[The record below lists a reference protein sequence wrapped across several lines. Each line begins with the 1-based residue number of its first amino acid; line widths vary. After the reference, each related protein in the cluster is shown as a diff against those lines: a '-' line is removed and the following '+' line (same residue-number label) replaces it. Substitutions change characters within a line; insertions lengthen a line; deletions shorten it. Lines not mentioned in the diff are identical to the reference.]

1 MASQLNLQQKIKA
14 LKSKNIDPS
23 KCTQRTS
30 LYEQILKTPKSTI
43 DNQNQKFNL
52 GNGQLFTD
60 PILAADQL
68 LQREYADSAL
78 FDTNRHDPIFIPP
91 VFQSHQYAKK
101 DSTVHLLD
109 FNVDINTLKKCLDN
123 LKKAFW
129 FTRELQAFYDL
140 QLNNSSGNEI
150 NAKEFYDWILNV
162 EIMYLLMEE
171 IGNQPIQS
179 SSSRQPITTDL
190 TLPSTTEDNN
200 TFIQACIQE
209 LASKSPGSK
218 LDQTLK
224 KTLKDVKKEV
234 ENLVKQNPPS
244 HPTIKWLFG
253 LVLSELGEKGERSFF
268 EKLYSIKDDPVL
280 EDAVILSSINFLT
293 NVQKK
298 MHQEIDVLLFSWT
311 KKLIIGVEIKRT
323 LTIKA
328 FDQLDKYHKLV
339 EERLSDQLGHG
350 WTYHPV
356 IFVEKDNFFLNKQH
370 YIDQETDLKCWL
382 STVLAK
388 YPTVP
393 SGIPFIPAV
402 NQVKDLL
409 RIVVFAIHASKTAPI
424 TTSNW
429 AEYISKAI
437 DTVCTTDNILFYSQR
452 QLPIMKT
459 DTSEFNK
466 ILFYAPYGCGKSF
479 ILQEK
484 AKQLSEMTEYK
495 GRVMYAIEK
504 IKDLETLLEWRL
516 KDELGKEH
524 GVDVYGY
531 RRYYFGDGEEHKEE
545 TEKLVKNIRMKNIN
559 ALFIDECNI
568 TDDLLKEMITKV
580 KQHVEVIWIASN
592 GYGHRE
598 ILKGD
603 KDFSMGNDFMKYELD
618 VNLRNCESIVREALN
633 FEESSS
639 STYKEGIVL
648 PPPNHPNGKQPYHSD
663 SFEDAITEMR
673 KITNDGVLVIYDTAF
688 EKDDLQTL
696 NKLKLKWKSYGKRN
710 NDFNEGES
718 PYQYLVDRNILLI
731 DDYNLVFGFE
741 WNNIIIIVKEK
752 SGFIDRQCN
761 FIMRCTT
768 NLMIVEVEEF
778 SSDETISEDS
788 SVQMIKF

>member
-1 MASQLNLQQKIKA
+1 MASQLNLQQKINA
-14 LKSKNIDPS
+14 LKSKNINPS
-23 KCTQRTS
+23 KCTKRTS
-30 LYEQILKTPKSTI
+30 LYNQIVTNAQSTI
-43 DNQNQKFNL
+43 DNQNRKFNL
-52 GNGQLFTD
+52 GNGQLFND

-68 LQREYADSAL
+68 LFREYADSAL
-78 FDTNRHDPIFIPP
+78 FNTNRHDPVFIPP

-109 FNVDINTLKKCLDN
+109 YDVDINTLKKCLDN
-123 LKKAFW
+123 LKKDSPDHW
-129 FTRELQAFYDL
+129 FTRELQYFHYLHWLTKGPQAFSEL
-140 QLNNSSGNEI
+140 QENKTDKEI
-150 NAKEFYDWILNV
+150 NGKEFSNWILNLK
-162 EIMYLLMEE
+162 IKYLMVKELATVNM
-171 IGNQPIQS
+171 
-179 SSSRQPITTDL
+179 
-190 TLPSTTEDNN
+190 TLPSTTEDKN

-209 LASKSPGSK
+209 LASKSPRSK
-218 LDQTLK
+218 LEQTLK

-234 ENLVKQNPPS
+234 ENLVNQNPPS
-244 HPTIKWLFG
+244 HPTIKRLFE

-280 EDAVILSSINFLT
+280 EDTVILSSINFLT

-298 MHQEIDVLLFSWT
+298 MHQEIDVLLYSWA

-328 FDQLDKYHKLV
+328 FDQLDKYHKLI
-339 EERLSDQLGHG
+339 EERLSDQLGQG

-356 IFVEKDNFFLNKQH
+356 IFVEKDNLFFNNQH
-370 YIDQETDLKCWL
+370 YIDQEADLKCWL
-382 STVLAK
+382 SNLLAK

-393 SGIPFIPAV
+393 SGIIPPV

-429 AEYISKAI
+429 VEYISKAI

-466 ILFYAPYGCGKSF
+466 ILFCAPYGCGKSF

-495 GRVMYAIEK
+495 GRVMYVIERK
-504 IKDLETLLEWRL
+504 YDLETLLEWRL

-531 RRYYFGDGEEHKEE
+531 RRFEAYIQIENLMK
-545 TEKLVKNIRMKNIN
+545 KIRTKNIN
-559 ALFIDECNI
+559 ALFIDECDI
-568 TDDLLKEMITKV
+568 TGNQLKEMITKV
-580 KQHVEVIWIASN
+580 KQHVDVIWIASN
-592 GYGHRE
+592 GYSHRE

-603 KDFSMGNDFMKYELD
+603 KDFSMYDDFMKYEFD
-618 VNLRNCESIVREALN
+618 VNLRNCESIVKEALS
-633 FEESSS
+633 FEERESSE
-639 STYKEGIVL
+639 YKEGLVL
-648 PPPNHPNGKQPYHSD
+648 PPPNHPNGKQPYHSK

-673 KITNDGVLVIYDTAF
+673 KITNDGVLVISDIPY

-696 NKLKLKWKSYGKRN
+696 NKLQLKWKWYGKYLS
-710 NDFNEGES
+710 DFNEGES
-718 PYQYLVDRNILLI
+718 PYQHLVDGNILLMR
-731 DDYNLVFGFE
+731 DYGLISGFE
-741 WNNIIIIVKEK
+741 WKNIIIIKEGK
-752 SGFIDRQCN
+752 MGKVDYHPCN
-761 FIMRCTT
+761 YIMRCTT
-768 NLMIVEVEEF
+768 NLMIV
-778 SSDETISEDS
+778 DERRNR
-788 SVQMIKF
+788 

>member
-1 MASQLNLQQKIKA
+1 MKIKA

-23 KCTQRTS
+23 ECTQRTS
-30 LYEQILKTPKSTI
+30 LYHQILINAKSTI
-43 DNQNQKFNL
+43 DKQNRKFNL

-60 PILAADQL
+60 PIRAADHL
-68 LQREYADSAL
+68 LQREYAKSAL
-78 FDTNRHDPIFIPP
+78 FDANRHDPIFIPP

-109 FNVDINTLKKCLDN
+109 FDVNILNTLKKSLDN
-123 LKKAFW
+123 LKKDSPAFW
-129 FTRELQAFYDL
+129 FTGELQAFYDL
-140 QLNNSSGNEI
+140 QLNNSSGNDI
-150 NAKEFYDWILNV
+150 NAREFYNWILNV
-162 EIMYLLMEE
+162 QIMYLLMEE

-179 SSSRQPITTDL
+179 SLRMLCCCRQPSTNDL

-209 LASKSPGSK
+209 LALISPGSK
-218 LDQTLK
+218 LEQTLK
-224 KTLKDVKKEV
+224 KTLKDVKDEV
-234 ENLVKQNPPS
+234 KNLVIQNPPS

-268 EKLYSIKDDPVL
+268 EKLYSIKDDLVL
-280 EDAVILSSINFLT
+280 EDTVILSSISFLT

-311 KKLIIGVEIKRT
+311 KKLIICVEIKRT

-328 FDQLDKYHKLV
+328 FDQLDKYHKLI
-339 EERLSDQLGHG
+339 EKRLSDQLGQG

-356 IFVEKDNFFLNKQH
+356 IYVEKDNLLSKNQH

-382 STVLAK
+382 SPLLAK

-409 RIVVFAIHASKTAPI
+409 RIVVFAINASKTAPI

-429 AEYISKAI
+429 VEYISQAI

-484 AKQLSEMTEYK
+484 AKQLSGISKYK
-495 GRVMYAIEK
+495 ERVMYVIERGYELM
-504 IKDLETLLEWRL
+504 IDDLETLLEWRL

-531 RRYYFGDGEEHKEE
+531 RLYHLDEEQQKEDME
-545 TEKLVKNIRMKNIN
+545 RLTKRIRRRNIK
-559 ALFIDECNI
+559 ALFIDECHI
-568 TDDLLKEMITKV
+568 TDYQWKEMIMKV
-580 KQHVEVIWIASN
+580 KQHVDVIWIASN
-592 GYGHRE
+592 GMAHHDILSGRE
-598 ILKGD
+598 DLSEYD
-603 KDFSMGNDFMKYELD
+603 DFMEYELD
-618 VNLRNCESIVREALN
+618 VNLRNCESIVREALS
-633 FEESSS
+633 FEERDSSV
-639 STYKEGIVL
+639 YKDGLVL
-648 PPPNHPNGKQPYHSD
+648 PPMNHPNGKQPYPSS
-663 SFEDAITEMR
+663 SFEDAITKMR
-673 KITNDGVLVIYDTAF
+673 KITNDGVLVIYDISY
-688 EKDDLQTL
+688 EEEDLQTL
-696 NKLKLKWKSYGKRN
+696 NTMQLKWKRYGKRKN
-710 NDFNEGES
+710 NFNKGES
-718 PYQYLVDRNILLI
+718 PYQFLVDGNMLLI
-731 DDYNLVFGFE
+731 DNQLISGFE
-741 WNNIIIIVKEK
+741 WSNIILIIFK
-752 SGFIDRQCN
+752 GDTGIIDDHPCN
-761 FIMRCTT
+761 SIMRCTT
-768 NLMIVEVEEF
+768 NLTIVDEF
-778 SSDETISEDS
+778 W
-788 SVQMIKF
+788 

>member
-1 MASQLNLQQKIKA
+1 MASQLNFQQKIAA
-14 LKSKNIDPS
+14 LKSKIIDPS
-23 KCTQRTS
+23 KCTPQTS
-30 LYEQILKTPKSTI
+30 LYHQILTNAQSTI
-43 DNQNQKFNL
+43 DKQNRKFNL
-52 GNGQLFTD
+52 GNGQLFND

-68 LQREYADSAL
+68 LLREYADSAL
-78 FDTNRHDPIFIPP
+78 FDTNRHDPIYIPP

-101 DSTVHLLD
+101 DSTSHLLD
-109 FNVDINTLKKCLDN
+109 FDVDINTLKKCLDN
-123 LKKAFW
+123 LKKDYW
-129 FTRELQAFYDL
+129 FTGELQAFYDL

-150 NAKEFYDWILNV
+150 NAREFYNWILNV
-162 EIMYLLMEE
+162 KIMYLLMEE

-179 SSSRQPITTDL
+179 SFRMLCCSRQPSTNDL
-190 TLPSTTEDNN
+190 NLPSTTEDNN

-218 LDQTLK
+218 LEQTLK
-224 KTLKDVKKEV
+224 KTLKDVKEEV

-253 LVLSELGEKGERSFF
+253 LVLSELGEKGEHSFF
-268 EKLYSIKDDPVL
+268 RKLYSLKDDPVL
-280 EDAVILSSINFLT
+280 QDTVILSSINFLT

-328 FDQLDKYHKLV
+328 FDQLDKYHKLI

-356 IFVEKDNFFLNKQH
+356 ICVERDDLFFNNQH

-382 STVLAK
+382 STLLAK
-388 YPTVP
+388 YPSVP

-429 AEYISKAI
+429 VEYISQAI

-452 QLPIMKT
+452 QLPIMKK

-484 AKQLSEMTEYK
+484 AKQLSGMKKYK
-495 GRVMYAIEK
+495 GRVMYVIQK
-504 IKDLETLLEWRL
+504 SFHLETLLEWRL

-531 RRYYFGDGEEHKEE
+531 ILHYFGITDIDEKNKEE
-545 TEKLVKNIRMKNIN
+545 TEKLTKRIRTGNIK
-559 ALFIDECNI
+559 ALFIDECDI
-568 TDDLLKEMITKV
+568 TDNQWKEVIMKV
-580 KQHVEVIWIASN
+580 KQHVDVIWIASD
-592 GYGHRE
+592 GFGHQD
-598 ILKGD
+598 LLSGD
-603 KDFSMGNDFMKYELD
+603 QDFSVYDDFMKFGLD
-618 VNLRNCESIVREALN
+618 VNLRNCESIVREALSY
-633 FEESSS
+633 EERDNSP
-639 STYKEGIVL
+639 YKEGLVL
-648 PPPNHPNGKQPYHSD
+648 PPPNHPNGKQPYPFS
-663 SFEDAITEMR
+663 SFEDAIKEMR
-673 KITNDGVLVIYDTAF
+673 KVTKEGVLVISNFVF
-688 EKDDLQTL
+688 EEDDHFQTL
-696 NKLKLKWKSYGKRN
+696 KTMKLKWKR
-710 NDFNEGES
+710 
-718 PYQYLVDRNILLI
+718 
-731 DDYNLVFGFE
+731 
-741 WNNIIIIVKEK
+741 
-752 SGFIDRQCN
+752 
-761 FIMRCTT
+761 
-768 NLMIVEVEEF
+768 
-778 SSDETISEDS
+778 
-788 SVQMIKF
+788 